1 MRRDFSSGIDFTEG
15 LYLLAPNRKM
25 VQSWL
30 LSSGMRLSFVIALKS
45 HLGLLGIIRSISVQE
60 RIKGITTTEE
70 EAIRRIRLNN
80 PELLICSDT
89 LAERNGF
96 SLCRRDIQDVGDLR
110 VLMVMTSDDA
120 DVNLAINNGAME
132 VVCEEDFL
140 SPEIEVMQS
149 LLVAANQVR
158 RLNSCKS
165 THAYACNHV

>member
-96 SLCRRDIQDVGDLR
+96 SLCRRDIQAVGDLR

-149 LLVAANQVR
+149 LLAAANQVR
-158 RLNSCKS
+158 RRNSCKS